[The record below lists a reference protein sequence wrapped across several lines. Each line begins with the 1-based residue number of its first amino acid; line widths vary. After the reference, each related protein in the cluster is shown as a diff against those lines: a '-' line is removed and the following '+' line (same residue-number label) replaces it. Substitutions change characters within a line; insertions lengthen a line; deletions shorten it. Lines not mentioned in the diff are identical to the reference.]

1 VNLPETPT
9 SLDSRVKWLWRAQ
22 SMLRVLLF
30 WLPLSVAVAYGLA
43 SLTGQAA
50 AVVVG
55 LTLLGLAVLLA
66 LFWPALRYQYFTY
79 SVREQDLLVERGVV
93 IRRKSSIPHNRIQHV
108 DTRQGPIERVLG
120 LSSLAV
126 YTAAGMS
133 ADGSIPGLA
142 TGQAEAIRDELSR
155 RGGDDGV

>member
-1 VNLPETPT
+1 
-9 SLDSRVKWLWRAQ
+9 
-22 SMLRVLLF
+22 MLRVLLF

-79 SVREQDLLVERGVV
+79 SVREQDLLV
-93 IRRKSSIPHNRIQHV
+93 
-108 DTRQGPIERVLG
+108 
-120 LSSLAV
+120 
-126 YTAAGMS
+126 
-133 ADGSIPGLA
+133 
-142 TGQAEAIRDELSR
+142 
-155 RGGDDGV
+155 

>member
-1 VNLPETPT
+1 
-9 SLDSRVKWLWRAQ
+9 
-22 SMLRVLLF
+22 MLRVLLF
-30 WLPLSVAVAYGLA
+30 WLPVSGAAAYGLA
-43 SLTGQAA
+43 SFAGQAA
-50 AVVVG
+50 AGVVG
-55 LTLLGLAVLLA
+55 LTIFGLAGLLA
-66 LFWPALRYQYFTY
+66 LLWPALRYQHFTY
-79 SVREQDLLVERGVV
+79 SVREHDLLVERGVL

-108 DTRQGPIERVLG
+108 DTQQGPIERALG

-142 TGQAEAIRDELSR
+142 SEQAEAIRDELSR